1 MRNKGSIVEMVISLI
16 LFFMITLDFAVF
28 FNFNFNMIKKI
39 KFKYEEEI
47 LEHNLINI
55 LKRDLYID
63 NKIKNYVLIK
73 NKDEYFIKTDKI
85 TYYLGNFK
93 YCKLKKLKI
102 NESKVILDT
111 LEIGTVRYIELIYGE
126 KKNKILLE

>member
-16 LFFMITLDFAVF
+16 LFFMITLDFTVF

-85 TYYLGNFK
+85 TYY
-93 YCKLKKLKI
+93 
-102 NESKVILDT
+102 
-111 LEIGTVRYIELIYGE
+111 
-126 KKNKILLE
+126 